1 MSRPRTVVGLLAC
14 RIAISVS
21 TKRRHEGVE
30 AGTRTSA
37 WFAASRSIPHAFV
50 ELIIS
55 KQSAGC
61 NVMTRTGAAKE
72 RAKTKGKQ
80 ARKYSM
86 RGNCGSNTASGE
98 DGVRA
103 AI

>member
-1 MSRPRTVVGLLAC
+1 MSRARTVVGLLAC

-30 AGTRTSA
+30 AGTRTSS

-50 ELIIS
+50 VLIIS

-61 NVMTRTGAAKE
+61 NVMALAGAAKE
-72 RAKTKGKQ
+72 RAKKMGSKSKEILHAGKL
-80 ARKYSM
+80 R
-86 RGNCGSNTASGE
+86 
-98 DGVRA
+98 
-103 AI
+103 